1 MPSMG
6 SFSRLRHSL
15 NNSRFQY
22 CLMIF
27 IALAGAA
34 LFPWLTGDVI
44 STIPVTLGVVAA
56 ALTDL
61 DDRLSGRLR
70 NIFITLL
77 CFLIASVSI
86 EVLFPYPWL
95 FAVGLLISSFCFTM
109 LGAIGQRYA
118 TMAFGA
124 LLIAIY
130 TMLGVTLY
138 DTWYQQPL
146 LLLAGAV
153 WYSLIALLSHALR
166 PVRPVQENLANCYE
180 LLARYLDAKSAFFDP
195 DEADRY
201 DELQIQV
208 ALSNGALVSSL
219 NQTKLSLLSR
229 LKGDRGQRS
238 TRRLLRYYFVAQDIH
253 ERASSAHN
261 QYHALAKRFRHSDVL
276 FRFQRLLLLQ
286 AKACRQL
293 SKSIISGDDYNHDFR
308 FERAFN
314 LLNASLERHQ
324 PQQAEDK
331 RLLAS
336 LSFVLRN
343 LQAIDWQ
350 LAHIESEQIIG
361 LPQDNT
367 LADDGL
373 HGFRDI
379 WTRIRNQLTP
389 GSALFRH
396 AVRMS
401 LVLCAGYACIVAFN
415 MERGYWILLTS
426 LFVCQPNYSATRLR
440 LRQRVLGT
448 LAGIIAGLPLLY
460 LIPSQEG
467 QLVLIV
473 ILGVL
478 FFAFRTVQY
487 GYATAFITMLVLF
500 CFNLMGAGFDI
511 AIPRVTDTLI
521 GCGIAWLAV
530 TFVWPDWRYR
540 RLPLVIQRA
549 IDSNTAYLSEVIAQY
564 QQGKDDSLSYR
575 IARRAAHNADA
586 ELASVIS
593 NMSSEPLR
601 SRRILEEGFRLL
613 CLNHAMLGYISAL
626 GAHRHKL
633 PDNAESRTLL
643 KEVSQHILHQLQA
656 VSAQLQACP
665 APEHNNTQQFA
676 QSLLEQDLQDSDS
689 RFVLQQ
695 LGLINRMLNELSSLT
710 QKIVC
715 RYADGSAS

>member
-1 MPSMG
+1 MG

-34 LFPWLTGDVI
+34 LFPWLTGEVL

-77 CFLIASVSI
+77 CFFIASVSI
-86 EVLFPYPWL
+86 EILFPYPWL
-95 FAVGLLISSFCFTM
+95 FAIGLLISSFCFTM

-118 TMAFGA
+118 TISFGA

-261 QYHALAKRFRHSDVL
+261 QYHALAKRFRYSDVL

-293 SKSIISGDDYNHDFR
+293 AKSIISGDDYNHDFR

-336 LSFVLRN
+336 LNFVLRN

-350 LAHIESEQIIG
+350 LSHIESEQIIG

-373 HGFRDI
+373 HGIRDI

-401 LVLCAGYACIVAFN
+401 LVLCAGYACIMAFN

-473 ILGVL
+473 VLGVL

-511 AIPRVTDTLI
+511 AIPRITDTLI

-549 IDSNTAYLSEVIAQY
+549 IDSNTSYLSEVIAQY

-665 APEHNNTQQFA
+665 APEHNNTQQFT

-715 RYADGSAS
+715 RYAEGSAS

>member
-1 MPSMG
+1 MG

-34 LFPWLTGDVI
+34 LFPWLTGEVL

-77 CFLIASVSI
+77 CFFIASVSI
-86 EVLFPYPWL
+86 EILFPYPWL
-95 FAVGLLISSFCFTM
+95 FAIGLLISSFCFTM

-118 TMAFGA
+118 TISFGA

-293 SKSIISGDDYNHDFR
+293 AKSIISGDDYNHDFR

-336 LSFVLRN
+336 LNFVLRN

-350 LAHIESEQIIG
+350 LSHIESEQIIG

-373 HGFRDI
+373 HGIRDI

-401 LVLCAGYACIVAFN
+401 LVLCAGYACIMAFN

-473 ILGVL
+473 VLGVL

-549 IDSNTAYLSEVIAQY
+549 IDSNTSYLSEVIAQY

-665 APEHNNTQQFA
+665 PPEHNNTQQFA

-715 RYADGSAS
+715 RYAEGSAS

>member
-1 MPSMG
+1 MG

-34 LFPWLTGDVI
+34 LFPWLTGEVL

-77 CFLIASVSI
+77 CFFIASVSI
-86 EVLFPYPWL
+86 EILFPYPWL
-95 FAVGLLISSFCFTM
+95 FAIGLLISSFCFTM

-118 TMAFGA
+118 TISFGA

-293 SKSIISGDDYNHDFR
+293 AKSIISGDDYNHDFR

-336 LSFVLRN
+336 LNFVLRN

-350 LAHIESEQIIG
+350 LSHIESEQIIG

-373 HGFRDI
+373 HGIRDI

-401 LVLCAGYACIVAFN
+401 LVLCAGYACIMAFN

-473 ILGVL
+473 VLGVL

-549 IDSNTAYLSEVIAQY
+549 IDSNTSYLSEVIAQY

-643 KEVSQHILHQLQA
+643 KEVSQHILHHLQA

-715 RYADGSAS
+715 RYAEGSAS

>member
-1 MPSMG
+1 MG
-6 SFSRLRHSL
+6 SFSRLSHSL

-34 LFPWLTGDVI
+34 LFPWLTGEVL

-77 CFLIASVSI
+77 CFFIASVSI
-86 EVLFPYPWL
+86 EILFPYPWL
-95 FAVGLLISSFCFTM
+95 FAIGLLISSFCFTM

-118 TMAFGA
+118 TISFGA

-146 LLLAGAV
+146 LLLAGAL

-293 SKSIISGDDYNHDFR
+293 AKSIISGDDYNHDFR

-336 LSFVLRN
+336 LNFVLRN

-350 LAHIESEQIIG
+350 LSHIESEQIIG

-373 HGFRDI
+373 HGIRDI

-401 LVLCAGYACIVAFN
+401 LVLCAGYACIMAFN

-473 ILGVL
+473 VLGVL

-549 IDSNTAYLSEVIAQY
+549 IDSNTSYLSEVIAQY

-715 RYADGSAS
+715 RYAEGSAS

>member
-1 MPSMG
+1 MG

-34 LFPWLTGDVI
+34 LFPWLTGEVL

-77 CFLIASVSI
+77 CFFIASVSI
-86 EVLFPYPWL
+86 EILFPYPWL
-95 FAVGLLISSFCFTM
+95 FAIGLLISSFCFTM

-118 TMAFGA
+118 TISFGA

-153 WYSLIALLSHALR
+153 WYSLIALLSYALR

-293 SKSIISGDDYNHDFR
+293 AKSIISGDDYNHDFR

-336 LSFVLRN
+336 LNFVLRN

-350 LAHIESEQIIG
+350 LSHIESEQIIG

-373 HGFRDI
+373 HGIRDI

-401 LVLCAGYACIVAFN
+401 LVLCAGYACIMAFN

-426 LFVCQPNYSATRLR
+426 LFVCQPYYSATRLR

-473 ILGVL
+473 VLGVL

-549 IDSNTAYLSEVIAQY
+549 IDSNTSYLSEVIAQY

-715 RYADGSAS
+715 RYAEGSAS

>member
-1 MPSMG
+1 MG

-34 LFPWLTGDVI
+34 LFPWLTGEVL

-77 CFLIASVSI
+77 CFFIASVSI
-86 EVLFPYPWL
+86 EILFPYPWL
-95 FAVGLLISSFCFTM
+95 FAIGLLISSFCFTM

-118 TMAFGA
+118 TISFGA

-293 SKSIISGDDYNHDFR
+293 AKSIISGDDYNHDFR

-336 LSFVLRN
+336 LNFMLRN

-350 LAHIESEQIIG
+350 LSHIESEQIIG

-373 HGFRDI
+373 HGIRDI
-379 WTRIRNQLTP
+379 WTRIHNQLTP

-401 LVLCAGYACIVAFN
+401 LVLCAGYACIMAFN

-473 ILGVL
+473 VLGVL

-530 TFVWPDWRYR
+530 SFVWPDWRYR

-549 IDSNTAYLSEVIAQY
+549 IDSNTSYLSEVIAQY

-715 RYADGSAS
+715 RYAEGSAS

>member
-1 MPSMG
+1 MG

-34 LFPWLTGDVI
+34 LFPWLTGEVL

-77 CFLIASVSI
+77 CFFIASVSI
-86 EVLFPYPWL
+86 EILFPYPWL
-95 FAVGLLISSFCFTM
+95 FAIGLLISSFCFTM

-118 TMAFGA
+118 TISFGA

-293 SKSIISGDDYNHDFR
+293 AKSIISGDDYNHDFR

-336 LSFVLRN
+336 LNFVLRN

-350 LAHIESEQIIG
+350 LSHIESEQIIG

-373 HGFRDI
+373 HGIRDI

-401 LVLCAGYACIVAFN
+401 LVLCAGYACIMAFN

-448 LAGIIAGLPLLY
+448 LAGIISGLPLLY

-473 ILGVL
+473 VLGVL

-549 IDSNTAYLSEVIAQY
+549 IDSNTSYLSEVIAQY

-715 RYADGSAS
+715 RYAEGSAS

>member
-1 MPSMG
+1 MG

-34 LFPWLTGDVI
+34 LFPWLTGEVL

-77 CFLIASVSI
+77 CFFIASVSI
-86 EVLFPYPWL
+86 EILFPYPWL
-95 FAVGLLISSFCFTM
+95 FAIGLLISSFCFTM

-118 TMAFGA
+118 TISFGA

-219 NQTKLSLLSR
+219 NQTKHSLLSR

-293 SKSIISGDDYNHDFR
+293 AKSIISGDDYNHDFR

-336 LSFVLRN
+336 LNFVLRN

-350 LAHIESEQIIG
+350 LSHIESEQIIG

-373 HGFRDI
+373 HGIRDI

-401 LVLCAGYACIVAFN
+401 LVLCAGYACIMAFN

-473 ILGVL
+473 VLGVL

-549 IDSNTAYLSEVIAQY
+549 IDSNTSYLSEVIAQY

-715 RYADGSAS
+715 RYAEGSAS

>member
-1 MPSMG
+1 MG

-34 LFPWLTGDVI
+34 LFPWLTGEVL

-77 CFLIASVSI
+77 CFFIASVSI
-86 EVLFPYPWL
+86 EILFPYPWL
-95 FAVGLLISSFCFTM
+95 FAIGLLISSFCFTM

-118 TMAFGA
+118 TISFGA

-166 PVRPVQENLANCYE
+166 PVRPVQENMANCYE

-293 SKSIISGDDYNHDFR
+293 AKSIISGDDYNHDFR

-336 LSFVLRN
+336 LNFVLRN

-350 LAHIESEQIIG
+350 LSHIESEQIIG

-373 HGFRDI
+373 HGIRDI

-401 LVLCAGYACIVAFN
+401 LVLCAGYACIMAFN

-473 ILGVL
+473 VLGVL

-549 IDSNTAYLSEVIAQY
+549 IDSNTSYLSEVIAQY

-715 RYADGSAS
+715 RYAEGSAS

>member
-1 MPSMG
+1 MG

-34 LFPWLTGDVI
+34 LFPWLTGEVL

-77 CFLIASVSI
+77 CFFIASVSI
-86 EVLFPYPWL
+86 EILFPYPWL
-95 FAVGLLISSFCFTM
+95 FAIGLLISSFCFTM

-118 TMAFGA
+118 TISFGA

-153 WYSLIALLSHALR
+153 WYSLIALLSHAMR

-293 SKSIISGDDYNHDFR
+293 AKSIISGDDYNHDFR

-336 LSFVLRN
+336 LNFVLRN

-350 LAHIESEQIIG
+350 LSHIESEQIIG

-373 HGFRDI
+373 HGIRDI

-401 LVLCAGYACIVAFN
+401 LVLCAGYACIMAFN

-473 ILGVL
+473 VLGVL

-549 IDSNTAYLSEVIAQY
+549 IDSNTSYLSEVIAQY

-715 RYADGSAS
+715 RYAEGSAS

>member
-1 MPSMG
+1 
-6 SFSRLRHSL
+6 SL

-34 LFPWLTGDVI
+34 LFPWLTGEVL

-77 CFLIASVSI
+77 CFFIASVSI
-86 EVLFPYPWL
+86 EILFPYPWL
-95 FAVGLLISSFCFTM
+95 FAIGLLISSFCFTM

-118 TMAFGA
+118 TISFGA

-293 SKSIISGDDYNHDFR
+293 AKSIISGDDYNHDFR

-336 LSFVLRN
+336 LNFVLRN

-350 LAHIESEQIIG
+350 LSHIESEQIIG

-373 HGFRDI
+373 HGIRDI

-401 LVLCAGYACIVAFN
+401 LVLCAGYACIMAFN

-473 ILGVL
+473 VLGVL

-549 IDSNTAYLSEVIAQY
+549 IDSNTSYLSEVIAQY

-715 RYADGSAS
+715 RYAEGSAS

>member
-1 MPSMG
+1 MG

-34 LFPWLTGDVI
+34 LFPWLTGEVL

-77 CFLIASVSI
+77 CFFIASVSI
-86 EVLFPYPWL
+86 EILFPYPWL
-95 FAVGLLISSFCFTM
+95 FAIGLLISSFCFTM

-118 TMAFGA
+118 TISFGA

-138 DTWYQQPL
+138 DTWHQQPL

-293 SKSIISGDDYNHDFR
+293 AKSIISGDDYNHDFR

-336 LSFVLRN
+336 LNFVLRN

-350 LAHIESEQIIG
+350 LSHIESEQIIG

-373 HGFRDI
+373 HGIRDI

-401 LVLCAGYACIVAFN
+401 LVLCAGYACIMAFN

-473 ILGVL
+473 VLGVL

-549 IDSNTAYLSEVIAQY
+549 IDSNTSYLSEVIAQY

-715 RYADGSAS
+715 RYAEGSAS

>member
-1 MPSMG
+1 MG

-34 LFPWLTGDVI
+34 LFPWLTGEVL

-77 CFLIASVSI
+77 CFFIASVSI
-86 EVLFPYPWL
+86 EILFPYPWL
-95 FAVGLLISSFCFTM
+95 FAIGLLISSFCFTM

-118 TMAFGA
+118 TISFGA

-293 SKSIISGDDYNHDFR
+293 AKSIISGDDYNHDFR

-336 LSFVLRN
+336 LNFVLRN

-350 LAHIESEQIIG
+350 LSHIESEQIIG

-373 HGFRDI
+373 HGIRDI

-401 LVLCAGYACIVAFN
+401 LVLCAGYTCIMAFN

-473 ILGVL
+473 VLGVL

-549 IDSNTAYLSEVIAQY
+549 IDSNTSYLSEVIAQY

-715 RYADGSAS
+715 RYAEGSAS

>member
-1 MPSMG
+1 MG

-34 LFPWLTGDVI
+34 LFPWLTGEVL

-77 CFLIASVSI
+77 CFFIASVSI
-86 EVLFPYPWL
+86 EILFPYPWL
-95 FAVGLLISSFCFTM
+95 FAIGLLISSFCFTM

-118 TMAFGA
+118 TISFGA

-293 SKSIISGDDYNHDFR
+293 AKSIISGDDYNHDFR

-336 LSFVLRN
+336 LNFVLRN

-350 LAHIESEQIIG
+350 LSHIESEQIIG

-373 HGFRDI
+373 HGIRDI

-401 LVLCAGYACIVAFN
+401 LVLCAGYACIMAFN

-426 LFVCQPNYSATRLR
+426 LLVCQPNYSATRLR

-473 ILGVL
+473 VLGVL

-549 IDSNTAYLSEVIAQY
+549 IDSNTSYLSEVIAQY

-665 APEHNNTQQFA
+665 APEHSNTQQFA

-715 RYADGSAS
+715 RYAEGSAS

>member
-1 MPSMG
+1 MG

-15 NNSRFQY
+15 NNSRLQY

-34 LFPWLTGDVI
+34 LFPWLTGEVL

-77 CFLIASVSI
+77 CFFIASVSI
-86 EVLFPYPWL
+86 EILFPYPWL
-95 FAVGLLISSFCFTM
+95 FAIGLLISSFCFTM

-118 TMAFGA
+118 TISFGA

-293 SKSIISGDDYNHDFR
+293 AKSIISGDDYNHDFR

-336 LSFVLRN
+336 LNFVLRN

-350 LAHIESEQIIG
+350 LSHIESEQIIG

-373 HGFRDI
+373 HGIRDI

-401 LVLCAGYACIVAFN
+401 LVLCAGYACIMAFN

-473 ILGVL
+473 VLGVL

-549 IDSNTAYLSEVIAQY
+549 IDSNTSYLSEVIAQY

-715 RYADGSAS
+715 RYAEGSAS

>member
-1 MPSMG
+1 MG

-34 LFPWLTGDVI
+34 LFPWLTGEVL

-77 CFLIASVSI
+77 CFFIASVSI
-86 EVLFPYPWL
+86 EILFPYPWL
-95 FAVGLLISSFCFTM
+95 FAIGLLISSFCFTM

-118 TMAFGA
+118 TISFGA

-293 SKSIISGDDYNHDFR
+293 AKSIISGDDYNHDFR

-336 LSFVLRN
+336 LNFVLRN

-350 LAHIESEQIIG
+350 LSHIESEQIIG

-373 HGFRDI
+373 HGIRDI

-401 LVLCAGYACIVAFN
+401 LVLCAGYACIMAFN

-473 ILGVL
+473 VLGVL

-540 RLPLVIQRA
+540 RLPLVIRRA
-549 IDSNTAYLSEVIAQY
+549 IDSNTSYLSEVIAQY

-715 RYADGSAS
+715 RYAEESAS

>member
-1 MPSMG
+1 MG

-34 LFPWLTGDVI
+34 LFPWLTGEVL

-70 NIFITLL
+70 NIVITLL
-77 CFLIASVSI
+77 CFFIASVSI
-86 EVLFPYPWL
+86 EILFPYPWL
-95 FAVGLLISSFCFTM
+95 FAIGLLISSFCFTM

-118 TMAFGA
+118 TISFGA

-293 SKSIISGDDYNHDFR
+293 AKSIISGDDYNHDFR

-336 LSFVLRN
+336 LNFVLRN

-350 LAHIESEQIIG
+350 LSHIESEQIIG

-373 HGFRDI
+373 HGIRDI

-401 LVLCAGYACIVAFN
+401 LVLCAGYACIMAFN

-473 ILGVL
+473 VLGVL

-549 IDSNTAYLSEVIAQY
+549 IDSNTSYLSEVIAQY

-715 RYADGSAS
+715 RYAEGSAS

>member
-1 MPSMG
+1 MG

-34 LFPWLTGDVI
+34 LFPWLTGEVL

-77 CFLIASVSI
+77 CFFIASVSI
-86 EVLFPYPWL
+86 EILFPYPWL
-95 FAVGLLISSFCFTM
+95 FAIGLLISSFCFTM

-118 TMAFGA
+118 TISFGA

-293 SKSIISGDDYNHDFR
+293 AKSIISGDDYNHDFR

-314 LLNASLERHQ
+314 LLNVSLERHQ

-336 LSFVLRN
+336 LNFVLRN

-350 LAHIESEQIIG
+350 LSHIESEQIIG

-373 HGFRDI
+373 HGIRDI

-401 LVLCAGYACIVAFN
+401 LVLCAGYACIMAFN

-473 ILGVL
+473 VLGVL

-549 IDSNTAYLSEVIAQY
+549 IDSNTSYLSEVIAQY

-715 RYADGSAS
+715 RYAEGSAS

>member
-1 MPSMG
+1 MG

-34 LFPWLTGDVI
+34 LFPWLTGEVL

-77 CFLIASVSI
+77 CFFIASVSI
-86 EVLFPYPWL
+86 EILFPYPWL
-95 FAVGLLISSFCFTM
+95 FAIGLLISSFCFTM

-118 TMAFGA
+118 TISFGA

-261 QYHALAKRFRHSDVL
+261 QYHALAKLFRHSDVL

-293 SKSIISGDDYNHDFR
+293 AKSIISGDDYNHDFR

-336 LSFVLRN
+336 LNFVLRN

-350 LAHIESEQIIG
+350 LSHIESEQIIG

-373 HGFRDI
+373 HGIRDI

-401 LVLCAGYACIVAFN
+401 LVLCAGYACIMAFN

-473 ILGVL
+473 VLGVL

-549 IDSNTAYLSEVIAQY
+549 IDSNTSYLSEVIAQY

-715 RYADGSAS
+715 RYAEGSAS

>member
-1 MPSMG
+1 MG

-34 LFPWLTGDVI
+34 LFPWLTGEVL

-77 CFLIASVSI
+77 CFFIASVSI
-86 EVLFPYPWL
+86 EILFPYPWL
-95 FAVGLLISSFCFTM
+95 FAIGLLISSFCFTM

-118 TMAFGA
+118 TISFGA

-293 SKSIISGDDYNHDFR
+293 AKSIISGDDYNHDFR

-336 LSFVLRN
+336 LNFVLRN

-350 LAHIESEQIIG
+350 LSHIESEQIIG

-373 HGFRDI
+373 HGIRDI

-401 LVLCAGYACIVAFN
+401 LVLCAGYACIMAFN

-473 ILGVL
+473 VLGVL

-549 IDSNTAYLSEVIAQY
+549 IDSNTSYLSEVIAQY

-715 RYADGSAS
+715 RYAEGSTS

>member
-1 MPSMG
+1 MG

-34 LFPWLTGDVI
+34 LFPWLTGEVL

-77 CFLIASVSI
+77 CFFIASVSI
-86 EVLFPYPWL
+86 EILFPYPWL
-95 FAVGLLISSFCFTM
+95 FAIGLLISSFCFTM

-118 TMAFGA
+118 TISFGA

-293 SKSIISGDDYNHDFR
+293 AKSIISGDDYNHDFR

-324 PQQAEDK
+324 PQQPEDK

-336 LSFVLRN
+336 LNFVLRN

-350 LAHIESEQIIG
+350 LSHIESEQIIG

-373 HGFRDI
+373 HGIRDI

-401 LVLCAGYACIVAFN
+401 LVLCAGYACIMAFN

-473 ILGVL
+473 VLGVL

-549 IDSNTAYLSEVIAQY
+549 IDSNTSYLSEVIAQY

-715 RYADGSAS
+715 RYAEGSAS

>member
-1 MPSMG
+1 MG

-34 LFPWLTGDVI
+34 LFPWLTGEVL

-77 CFLIASVSI
+77 CFFIASVSI
-86 EVLFPYPWL
+86 EILFPYPWL
-95 FAVGLLISSFCFTM
+95 FAIGLLISSFCFTM

-118 TMAFGA
+118 TISFGA

-293 SKSIISGDDYNHDFR
+293 AKSIISGDDYNHDFR

-336 LSFVLRN
+336 LNFVLRN

-350 LAHIESEQIIG
+350 LSHIESEQIIG

-373 HGFRDI
+373 HGIRDI

-401 LVLCAGYACIVAFN
+401 LVLCAGYACIMAFN

-473 ILGVL
+473 VLGVL

-530 TFVWPDWRYR
+530 TFVWPDWR
-540 RLPLVIQRA
+540 
-549 IDSNTAYLSEVIAQY
+549 
-564 QQGKDDSLSYR
+564 
-575 IARRAAHNADA
+575 
-586 ELASVIS
+586 
-593 NMSSEPLR
+593 
-601 SRRILEEGFRLL
+601 
-613 CLNHAMLGYISAL
+613 
-626 GAHRHKL
+626 
-633 PDNAESRTLL
+633 
-643 KEVSQHILHQLQA
+643 
-656 VSAQLQACP
+656 
-665 APEHNNTQQFA
+665 FA
-676 QSLLEQDLQDSDS
+676 
-689 RFVLQQ
+689 
-695 LGLINRMLNELSSLT
+695 
-710 QKIVC
+710 VC
-715 RYADGSAS
+715 RW

>member
-1 MPSMG
+1 MG

-34 LFPWLTGDVI
+34 LFPWLTGEVL

-77 CFLIASVSI
+77 CFFIASVSI
-86 EVLFPYPWL
+86 EILFPYPWL
-95 FAVGLLISSFCFTM
+95 FAIGLLISSFCFTM

-118 TMAFGA
+118 TISFGA

-219 NQTKLSLLSR
+219 NQTKHSLLSR

-293 SKSIISGDDYNHDFR
+293 AKSIISGDDYNHDFR

-336 LSFVLRN
+336 LNFVLRN

-350 LAHIESEQIIG
+350 LSHIESEQIIG

-373 HGFRDI
+373 HGIRDI

-401 LVLCAGYACIVAFN
+401 LVLCAGYACIMAFN

-467 QLVLIV
+467 QMVLIV
-473 ILGVL
+473 VLGVL

-511 AIPRVTDTLI
+511 AIPRITDTLI

-549 IDSNTAYLSEVIAQY
+549 IDSNTSYLSEVIAQY

-613 CLNHAMLGYISAL
+613 CLN
-626 GAHRHKL
+626 
-633 PDNAESRTLL
+633 
-643 KEVSQHILHQLQA
+643 
-656 VSAQLQACP
+656 
-665 APEHNNTQQFA
+665 
-676 QSLLEQDLQDSDS
+676 
-689 RFVLQQ
+689 
-695 LGLINRMLNELSSLT
+695 
-710 QKIVC
+710 
-715 RYADGSAS
+715 

>member
-1 MPSMG
+1 MG

-34 LFPWLTGDVI
+34 LFPWLTGEVL

-77 CFLIASVSI
+77 CFFIASVSI
-86 EVLFPYPWL
+86 EILFPYPWL
-95 FAVGLLISSFCFTM
+95 FAIGLLISSFCFTM

-118 TMAFGA
+118 TISFGA

-276 FRFQRLLLLQ
+276 FRFERLLLLQ

-293 SKSIISGDDYNHDFR
+293 AKSIISGDDYNHDFR
-308 FERAFN
+308 FDRAFN

-336 LSFVLRN
+336 LNFVLRN

-350 LAHIESEQIIG
+350 LSHIESEQIIG

-373 HGFRDI
+373 HGIRDI

-401 LVLCAGYACIVAFN
+401 LVLCAGYACIMAFN

-473 ILGVL
+473 VLGVL

-549 IDSNTAYLSEVIAQY
+549 IDSNTSYLSEVIAQY

-626 GAHRHKL
+626 GAHRHML

-643 KEVSQHILHQLQA
+643 KEDSQHILHQLQA

-715 RYADGSAS
+715 RYAEGSAS

>member
-1 MPSMG
+1 MG

-34 LFPWLTGDVI
+34 LFPWLTGEVL

-77 CFLIASVSI
+77 CFFIASVSI
-86 EVLFPYPWL
+86 EILFPYPWL
-95 FAVGLLISSFCFTM
+95 FAMGLLISSFCFTM

-118 TMAFGA
+118 TISFGA

-293 SKSIISGDDYNHDFR
+293 AKSIISGDDYNHDFR

-336 LSFVLRN
+336 LNFVLRN

-350 LAHIESEQIIG
+350 LSHIESEQIIG

-373 HGFRDI
+373 HGIRDI

-401 LVLCAGYACIVAFN
+401 LVLCAGYACIMAFN

-473 ILGVL
+473 VLGVL

-511 AIPRVTDTLI
+511 AIPRITDTLI

-549 IDSNTAYLSEVIAQY
+549 IDSNTSYLSEVIAQY

-715 RYADGSAS
+715 RYAEGSAS

>member
-1 MPSMG
+1 
-6 SFSRLRHSL
+6 
-15 NNSRFQY
+15 
-22 CLMIF
+22 
-27 IALAGAA
+27 
-34 LFPWLTGDVI
+34 
-44 STIPVTLGVVAA
+44 
-56 ALTDL
+56 
-61 DDRLSGRLR
+61 
-70 NIFITLL
+70 
-77 CFLIASVSI
+77 
-86 EVLFPYPWL
+86 
-95 FAVGLLISSFCFTM
+95 
-109 LGAIGQRYA
+109 
-118 TMAFGA
+118 
-124 LLIAIY
+124 
-130 TMLGVTLY
+130 
-138 DTWYQQPL
+138 
-146 LLLAGAV
+146 
-153 WYSLIALLSHALR
+153 
-166 PVRPVQENLANCYE
+166 RPVQENLANCYE

-293 SKSIISGDDYNHDFR
+293 AKSIISGDDYNHDFR

-336 LSFVLRN
+336 LNFVLRN

-350 LAHIESEQIIG
+350 LSHIESEQIIG

-373 HGFRDI
+373 HGIRDI

-401 LVLCAGYACIVAFN
+401 LVLCAGYACIMAFN

-473 ILGVL
+473 VLGVL

-549 IDSNTAYLSEVIAQY
+549 IDSNTSYLSEVIAQY

-715 RYADGSAS
+715 RYAEGSAS

>member
-1 MPSMG
+1 MG

-34 LFPWLTGDVI
+34 LFPWLTGEVL

-77 CFLIASVSI
+77 CFFIASVSI
-86 EVLFPYPWL
+86 EILFPYPWL
-95 FAVGLLISSFCFTM
+95 FAIGLLISSFCFTM

-118 TMAFGA
+118 TISFGA

-293 SKSIISGDDYNHDFR
+293 AKSIISGDDYNHDFR

-336 LSFVLRN
+336 LNFVRRN

-350 LAHIESEQIIG
+350 LSHIESEQIIG

-373 HGFRDI
+373 HGIRDI

-401 LVLCAGYACIVAFN
+401 LVLCAGYACIMAFN

-473 ILGVL
+473 VLGVL

-549 IDSNTAYLSEVIAQY
+549 IDSNTSYLSEVIAQY

-715 RYADGSAS
+715 RYAEGSAS

>member
-1 MPSMG
+1 MG

-34 LFPWLTGDVI
+34 LFPWLTGEVL

-77 CFLIASVSI
+77 CFFIASVSI
-86 EVLFPYPWL
+86 EILFPYPWL
-95 FAVGLLISSFCFTM
+95 FAIGLLISSFCFTM

-118 TMAFGA
+118 TISFGA

-138 DTWYQQPL
+138 DIWYQQPL

-180 LLARYLDAKSAFFDP
+180 LLARYLDAKSVFFDP

-293 SKSIISGDDYNHDFR
+293 AKSIISGDDYNHDFR

-336 LSFVLRN
+336 LNFVLRN

-350 LAHIESEQIIG
+350 LSHIESEQIIG

-373 HGFRDI
+373 HGIRDI

-401 LVLCAGYACIVAFN
+401 LVLCAGYACIMAFN

-473 ILGVL
+473 VLGVL

-540 RLPLVIQRA
+540 RLPQVIQRA
-549 IDSNTAYLSEVIAQY
+549 IDSNTSYLSEVIAQY

-715 RYADGSAS
+715 RYAEGSAS

>member
-1 MPSMG
+1 
-6 SFSRLRHSL
+6 
-15 NNSRFQY
+15 
-22 CLMIF
+22 
-27 IALAGAA
+27 
-34 LFPWLTGDVI
+34 
-44 STIPVTLGVVAA
+44 
-56 ALTDL
+56 
-61 DDRLSGRLR
+61 
-70 NIFITLL
+70 
-77 CFLIASVSI
+77 
-86 EVLFPYPWL
+86 
-95 FAVGLLISSFCFTM
+95 LLISSFCFTM

-118 TMAFGA
+118 TISFGA

-293 SKSIISGDDYNHDFR
+293 AKSIISGDDYNHDFR

-336 LSFVLRN
+336 LNFVLRN

-350 LAHIESEQIIG
+350 LSHIESEQIIG

-373 HGFRDI
+373 HGIRDI

-401 LVLCAGYACIVAFN
+401 LVLCAGYACIMAFN

-473 ILGVL
+473 VLGVL

-549 IDSNTAYLSEVIAQY
+549 IDSNTSYLSEVIAQY

-601 SRRILEEGFRLL
+601 SRRILEEG
-613 CLNHAMLGYISAL
+613 
-626 GAHRHKL
+626 
-633 PDNAESRTLL
+633 
-643 KEVSQHILHQLQA
+643 
-656 VSAQLQACP
+656 
-665 APEHNNTQQFA
+665 
-676 QSLLEQDLQDSDS
+676 
-689 RFVLQQ
+689 
-695 LGLINRMLNELSSLT
+695 
-710 QKIVC
+710 
-715 RYADGSAS
+715 

>member
-1 MPSMG
+1 MS

-34 LFPWLTGDVI
+34 LFPWLTGEVL

-77 CFLIASVSI
+77 CFFIASVSI
-86 EVLFPYPWL
+86 EILFPYPWL
-95 FAVGLLISSFCFTM
+95 FAIGLLISSFCFTM

-118 TMAFGA
+118 TISFGA

-293 SKSIISGDDYNHDFR
+293 AKSIISGDDYNHDFR

-336 LSFVLRN
+336 LNFVRRN

-350 LAHIESEQIIG
+350 LSHIESEQIIG

-373 HGFRDI
+373 HGIRDI

-401 LVLCAGYACIVAFN
+401 LVLCAGYACIMAFN

-473 ILGVL
+473 VLGVL

-549 IDSNTAYLSEVIAQY
+549 IDSNTSYLSEVIAQY

-715 RYADGSAS
+715 RYAEGSAS

>member
-1 MPSMG
+1 MG

-34 LFPWLTGDVI
+34 LFPWLTGEVL

-77 CFLIASVSI
+77 CFFIASVSI
-86 EVLFPYPWL
+86 EILFPYPWL
-95 FAVGLLISSFCFTM
+95 FAIGLLISSFCFTM

-118 TMAFGA
+118 TISFGA

-293 SKSIISGDDYNHDFR
+293 AKSIISGDDYNHDFR

-336 LSFVLRN
+336 LNFVLRN

-350 LAHIESEQIIG
+350 LSHIESEQIIG

-373 HGFRDI
+373 HGIRDI

-401 LVLCAGYACIVAFN
+401 LVLCAGYACIMAFN

-473 ILGVL
+473 VLGVL

-540 RLPLVIQRA
+540 RLPLVIRRA
-549 IDSNTAYLSEVIAQY
+549 IDSNTSYLSEVIAQY

-715 RYADGSAS
+715 RYAEGSAS

>member
-1 MPSMG
+1 MG

-34 LFPWLTGDVI
+34 LFPWLTGEVL

-77 CFLIASVSI
+77 CFFIASVSI
-86 EVLFPYPWL
+86 EILFPYPWL
-95 FAVGLLISSFCFTM
+95 FAIGLLISSFCFTM

-118 TMAFGA
+118 TISFGA

-293 SKSIISGDDYNHDFR
+293 AKSIISGDDYNHDFR

-336 LSFVLRN
+336 LNFVLRN

-350 LAHIESEQIIG
+350 LSHIESEQIIG

-373 HGFRDI
+373 HGIRDI

-401 LVLCAGYACIVAFN
+401 LVLCAGYACIMAFN

-473 ILGVL
+473 VLGVL

-549 IDSNTAYLSEVIAQY
+549 IDSNTSYLSEVIAQY

-665 APEHNNTQQFA
+665 APEHNNTQQFT

-715 RYADGSAS
+715 RYAEGSAS

>member
-1 MPSMG
+1 MG

-34 LFPWLTGDVI
+34 LFPWLTGEVL

-77 CFLIASVSI
+77 CFFIASVSI
-86 EVLFPYPWL
+86 EILFPYPWL
-95 FAVGLLISSFCFTM
+95 FAIGLLISSFCFTM

-118 TMAFGA
+118 TISFGA

-138 DTWYQQPL
+138 DTWYQQP

-293 SKSIISGDDYNHDFR
+293 AKSIISGDDYNHDFR

-336 LSFVLRN
+336 LNFVLRN

-350 LAHIESEQIIG
+350 LSHIESEQIIG

-373 HGFRDI
+373 HGIRDI

-401 LVLCAGYACIVAFN
+401 LVLCAGYACIMAFN

-473 ILGVL
+473 VLGVL

-549 IDSNTAYLSEVIAQY
+549 IDSNTSYLSEVIAQY

-715 RYADGSAS
+715 RYAEGSAS

>member
-1 MPSMG
+1 MG
-6 SFSRLRHSL
+6 LFSRLRHSL

-34 LFPWLTGDVI
+34 LFPWLTGEVL

-77 CFLIASVSI
+77 CFFIASVSI
-86 EVLFPYPWL
+86 EILFPYPWL
-95 FAVGLLISSFCFTM
+95 FAIGLLISSFCFTM

-118 TMAFGA
+118 TISFGA

-293 SKSIISGDDYNHDFR
+293 AKSIISGDDYNHDFR

-336 LSFVLRN
+336 LNFVLRN

-350 LAHIESEQIIG
+350 LSHIESEQIIG

-373 HGFRDI
+373 HGIRDI

-401 LVLCAGYACIVAFN
+401 LVLCAGYACIMAFN

-473 ILGVL
+473 VLGVL

-549 IDSNTAYLSEVIAQY
+549 IDSNTSYLSEVIAQY

-715 RYADGSAS
+715 RYAEGSAS

>member
-1 MPSMG
+1 MG

-34 LFPWLTGDVI
+34 LFPWLTGEVL

-77 CFLIASVSI
+77 CFFIASVSI
-86 EVLFPYPWL
+86 EILFPYPWL
-95 FAVGLLISSFCFTM
+95 FAIGLLISSFCFTM

-118 TMAFGA
+118 TISFGA

-293 SKSIISGDDYNHDFR
+293 AKSIISGDEYNHDFR

-336 LSFVLRN
+336 LNFVLRN

-350 LAHIESEQIIG
+350 LSHIESEQIIG

-373 HGFRDI
+373 HGIRDI

-401 LVLCAGYACIVAFN
+401 LVLCAGYACIMAFN

-473 ILGVL
+473 VLGVL

-549 IDSNTAYLSEVIAQY
+549 IDSNTSYLSEVIAQY

-715 RYADGSAS
+715 RYAEGSAS

>member
-1 MPSMG
+1 MG

-34 LFPWLTGDVI
+34 LFPWLTGEVL

-77 CFLIASVSI
+77 CFFIASVSI
-86 EVLFPYPWL
+86 EILFPYPWL
-95 FAVGLLISSFCFTM
+95 FAIGLLISSFCFTM

-118 TMAFGA
+118 TISFGA

-293 SKSIISGDDYNHDFR
+293 AKSIISGDDYNHDFR

-336 LSFVLRN
+336 LNFVLRN

-350 LAHIESEQIIG
+350 LSHIESEQIIG

-373 HGFRDI
+373 HGIRDI

-401 LVLCAGYACIVAFN
+401 LVLCAGYACIMAFN

-473 ILGVL
+473 VLGVL

-511 AIPRVTDTLI
+511 AIPRITDTLI

-549 IDSNTAYLSEVIAQY
+549 IDSNTSYLSEVIAQY

-715 RYADGSAS
+715 RYAEGSAS